1 MEKFAEAQIFPV
13 VSKSFEDLRAAVRIF
28 KNLLEEGVAFNS
40 AEYYRARNF
49 VKSGESLYQE
59 ALNNAR
65 KVLGPLPEYASEEF
79 LKWRAEIIEK
89 RHILA
94 KSQEFD
100 ALKAELI
107 DNDIMNTW
115 LTTDEIT
122 SYLEKHYDSQQE
134 GKRKLVNIK
143 VRIILVKLQEHILL
157 AKDLQKKA
165 FDKQQ
170 SNV

>member
-13 VSKSFEDLRAAVRIF
+13 VSKSFDEIRVALRIF
-28 KNLLEEGVAFNS
+28 GNLLEEGVAFNS

-59 ALNNAR
+59 AIKNAR
-65 KVLGPLPEYASEEF
+65 KVLGPLPEYASEDF
-79 LKWRAEIIEK
+79 IKWRSEIVEK

-94 KSQEFD
+94 KNQDFE

-107 DNDIMNTW
+107 DDENINKF
-115 LTTDEIT
+115 LTADEM
-122 SYLEKHYDSQQE
+122 SLFLQKHFQSQQK

-143 VRIILVKLQEHILL
+143 IRIVLVKLQELILQV
-157 AKDLQKKA
+157 KDLQKKA
-165 FDKQQ
+165 FEKQQ
-170 SNV
+170 SSL